1 MGGVYKSYMMN
12 DINKRRDYMKSLMLS
27 GGSEKASS
35 ELPHIMPDY
44 MLVFSVPLLT
54 HDPAFT
60 CYTDIEY
67 LKRIRQALWFILEPL
82 MLKNENYS
90 FGFYQELIQKMKNM
104 KDALK
109 ADDENVNH
117 KMWAV
122 CDLALGIITTRTT
135 NFERKEFLSDARIPS
150 MYFKPHEDPNFQN
163 IISYL
168 PAELQHSQPKKA
180 SNTPVG
186 GLMGPPMYTVSGQL
200 AHMDKKNNVA
210 NDATEN
216 RNNVA
221 NDATERNNVAND
233 ATDKNNVANDAT
245 ENGDNDS
252 EEVTEEAVAG
262 KRTRS
267 NGANGGPEAKRGRV

>member
-109 ADDENVNH
+109 AEDENVNH

-200 AHMDKKNNVA
+200 AHMDKKNNV
-210 NDATEN
+210 
-216 RNNVA
+216 V
-221 NDATERNNVAND
+221 ND

-245 ENGDNDS
+245 ENKNNVANDATENGDNDS
-252 EEVTEEAVAG
+252 DEVMEEAVAG

-267 NGANGGPEAKRGRV
+267 NGTNGGPEAKRGRV